1 MYTFLVPK
9 NLYSIQVYKLKIYL
23 NVQKKN
29 VIILVQSAQFFFSLF
44 LIKMHESVAKTT
56 CFVKSIELLISF
68 KVLTIHCT
76 L

>member
-1 MYTFLVPK
+1 MYK
-9 NLYSIQVYKLKIYL
+9 
-23 NVQKKN
+23 KKN